1 MTEPASNPGRPLARR
16 TLLSAL
22 ALAPAATLAAC
33 TQWLSAPPDPT
44 GGSSAP
50 RRSASPA
57 PPVPP
62 ATATAQPGPV
72 QYGQLNSAATGLTH
86 DWVICYPPG
95 TGPGDKLP
103 VVIALHGTG
112 DAIGILE
119 GLNYPSYLAS
129 AVANG
134 VRPFAI
140 AAIYGGVLFWQ
151 RSGSQDAG
159 ALVAS
164 DFLRV
169 LKGQGLDTSKLALT
183 GWSMGGWG
191 ALRLACDEL
200 HGKVQAVAAL
210 STPCYAKLSD
220 APESG
225 WMTEAEF
232 ETNNFFDRTERLTN
246 LPVFL
251 ACGRSDAFYDGNLT
265 FADRLANTAGA
276 LTPVASFGPGGHEH
290 AYWKSVAPSQFRFLG
305 QYL

>member
-1 MTEPASNPGRPLARR
+1 MTKPASNPGHPLARR

-22 ALAPAATLAAC
+22 ALAPAATLVAC
-33 TQWLSAPPDPT
+33 TPRLGNTPEPSESPL
-44 GGSSAP
+44 AP
-50 RRSASPA
+50 RRSASPVR
-57 PPVPP
+57 PVPS

-72 QYGQLNSAATGLTH
+72 RYGQLNSTATGLTH
-86 DWVICYPPG
+86 EWVICYPPG

-103 VVIALHGTG
+103 VVIALHGMG
-112 DAIGILE
+112 DPIGIIE
-119 GLNYPSYLAS
+119 SLNYPSQLAS

-140 AAIYGGVLFWQ
+140 AAVFGGVLFWQ
-151 RSGSQDAG
+151 RSGRQDAG

-164 DFLRV
+164 EFVRV
-169 LKGQGLDTSKLALT
+169 LKRQGLNTSRLALT

-200 HGKVQAVAAL
+200 HGKVRAVAAL

-232 ETNNFFDRTERLTN
+232 EANNFFDRTERLTD

-251 ACGRSDAFYDGNLT
+251 ACGSSDAFYQGNVV
-265 FADRLANTAGA
+265 FADRLANTAGT
-276 LTPVASFGPGGHEH
+276 LTPVVSFGPGEHGHP
-290 AYWKSVAPSQFRFLG
+290 YWKSIAPAQFRFLG
-305 QYL
+305 QHL